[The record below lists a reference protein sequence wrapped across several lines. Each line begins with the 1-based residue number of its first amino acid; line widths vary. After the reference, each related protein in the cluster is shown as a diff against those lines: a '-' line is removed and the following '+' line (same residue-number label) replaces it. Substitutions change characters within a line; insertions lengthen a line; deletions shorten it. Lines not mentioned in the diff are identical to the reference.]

1 MLDRAVGLAARVHE
15 VTMDVQHKE
24 FLDWRHKV
32 SETGETQETTVS
44 SLFIISIVRCLWN
57 E

>member
-1 MLDRAVGLAARVHE
+1 MLDWAVGLAAQVHE